1 MNKKVIS
8 KVIFIVLIVILVI
21 SIIFAISNNKKD
33 LSKAMYKKICE
44 KSSYTFSMEEISSQV
59 EYKLTVSRKEGSIC
73 IDSLS
78 QDDHTSTLVKEQESF
93 YINHNTKEYFLYD
106 ISQIDADILKNDLKD
121 IENQKYKTG
130 HEKIENKNYYYEEY
144 EGIGAFVLLSDY
156 NIEESSVKTRFYFE
170 KDKIKYIKT
179 VMDNAGEELL
189 KIDFLDDID
198 ETLFQIPEDYAEM

>member
-1 MNKKVIS
+1 MNKKVMS
-8 KVIFIVLIVILVI
+8 KVIFIILIVILII
-21 SIIFAISNNKKD
+21 SIIFAIANNKKN

-44 KSSYTFSMEEISSQV
+44 KSIYTFSMEEISNQI
-59 EYKLTVSRKEGSIC
+59 EYKLTIARKQGSIC

-78 QDDHTSTLVKEQESF
+78 QDDHTSTLVNEQESF
-93 YINHNTKEYFLYD
+93 YINHNAKEYFLYD

-121 IENQKYKTG
+121 IESQKYKTG

-144 EGIGAFVLLSDY
+144 EGIGAFILLSDY

-179 VMDNAGEELL
+179 VIDNAGEELL
-189 KIDFLDDID
+189 KIDFSDDID
-198 ETLFQIPEDYAEM
+198 ENLFQIPEDYAER